1 MAVAI
6 ESKSRRAYVIGTNVR
21 SELGVGDNQARKSFV
36 HIDEIRSKQL
46 EMLAIGKSGFVVAI
60 G

>member
-36 HIDEIRSKQL
+36 HIDEIRSK
-46 EMLAIGKSGFVVAI
+46 
-60 G
+60 